1 MGADEGAV
9 RPKSA
14 SSQRAK
20 AEAAHR
26 KVMARKEAE
35 STVRASY
42 FRCAGSSDVTFF
54 MRALGYDMPA
64 SKDASLPAL
73 FHAAVQV
80 RDQVS
85 RDFSTPGVVLK
96 DLMYSFTYHASII
109 VACVAKRLLC

>member
-1 MGADEGAV
+1 M

-42 FRCAGSSDVTFF
+42 FRCAGSSDVAFF
-54 MRALGYDMPA
+54 MRALGYDMAA

-80 RDQVS
+80 RNQA
-85 RDFSTPGVVLK
+85 TQ
-96 DLMYSFTYHASII
+96 
-109 VACVAKRLLC
+109 RLLGLTCFPRTQRTRLHTMHQS